1 MAVVDRTAQTEPVLY
16 KIKHVRGDTFTR
28 IISVGWTGY
37 NFAGTTAR
45 SQFKKK
51 RESSTA
57 LVNTTPI
64 LDTSTLGKASAI
76 ITVPKEQTNWAIG
89 IIYADLELTF
99 TDGQRITPAILEI
112 EVINDV
118 SRD

>member
-1 MAVVDRTAQTEPVLY
+1 MLVDRTAQTEPVIY
-16 KIKHVRGDTFTR
+16 KVKHVRGDTFTK
-28 IISVGWTGY
+28 IITVGWTGF

-45 SQFKKK
+45 SQFKRK

-57 LVNTTPI
+57 LITTNPV
-64 LDTSTLGKASAI
+64 LDTSTIGKASAI

-89 IIYADLELTF
+89 MIYTDLELTF
-99 TDGQRITPAILEI
+99 NNGQRVTPALLEI